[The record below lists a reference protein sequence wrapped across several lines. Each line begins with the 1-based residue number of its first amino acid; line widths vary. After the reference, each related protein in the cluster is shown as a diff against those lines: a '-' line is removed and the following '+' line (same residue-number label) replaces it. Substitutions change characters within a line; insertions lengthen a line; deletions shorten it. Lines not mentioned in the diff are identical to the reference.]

1 MISATVLWIAA
12 LVLTLASL
20 LLVVASVISR
30 RLGDARRQD
39 EQDGAALRTATLI
52 ACLADVPGTT
62 PLPAPND
69 RPFWI
74 AAARDLSSVIEG
86 PDRDRLD
93 QLISTW
99 LGDWTPAA
107 ATTSEMTP

>member
-1 MISATVLWIAA
+1 MISATILWTAA
-12 LVLTLASL
+12 LVLVLASL
-20 LLVVASVISR
+20 LLVVVSVIGRS
-30 RLGDARRQD
+30 LGDARRQD
-39 EQDGAALRTATLI
+39 ERDGAAFRTATLI
-52 ACLADVPGTT
+52 ACLAGVPRST
-62 PLPAPND
+62 PRPSPDD

-99 LGDWTPAA
+99 LGDRSPPIAKTGEVTP
-107 ATTSEMTP
+107 